1 MQPAEVSKRV
11 WERLLAIRHDDAC
24 ACCGDWSPLEQAALE
39 LYSPIA
45 RRDSAALTVGQIGQS
60 IDGRI
65 ATASGDV
72 GKVSGPDGLEHLHR
86 MRALVDC
93 VVIGV
98 KTALH
103 DAPQLTV
110 RLCEGENP
118 ARVVI
123 DPSGRLPDDSP
134 VLREDGVRRILIQ
147 AVESKRGPG
156 VEVITLPAPGGR
168 IDPAA
173 IVDAL
178 QKTGLTNLLIEGG
191 SFTIAKFMQAELLD
205 RLHIAVSPI
214 LIGDGPM
221 GLTLH
226 QEPKNLKD
234 SLSSKTRTFA
244 LGSEV
249 VYDLGL
255 TTAAGDGI
263 IPRHS

>member
-1 MQPAEVSKRV
+1 MS
-11 WERLLAIRHDDAC
+11 LD
-24 ACCGDWSPLEQAALE
+24 QAG
-39 LYSPIA
+39 
-45 RRDSAALTVGQIGQS
+45 SAANMTGDSLLRRLSPTSQLFLALLIGIFPTV
-60 IDGRI
+60 
-65 ATASGDV
+65 A
-72 GKVSGPDGLEHLHR
+72 
-86 MRALVDC
+86 
-93 VVIGV
+93 
-98 KTALH
+98 
-103 DAPQLTV
+103 LTV

-178 QKTGLTNLLIEGG
+178 QEAGLTNLLIEGG
-191 SFTIAKFMQAELLD
+191 SFTITKFMQAELLD

-234 SLSSKTRTFA
+234 SLS
-244 LGSEV
+244 
-249 VYDLGL
+249 
-255 TTAAGDGI
+255 
-263 IPRHS
+263 